1 MQNIVR
7 LKNEL
12 KNKDFDAL
20 KQLKIAEL
28 YANINCE
35 DSAYASYYKVFEKEK
50 QNKTLNDEEFKE
62 LLFQLHRTES
72 SKHNYTK
79 DRRFFLNQLKIAS
92 KTDHSDKW
100 IAKIE
105 NENFKDIYID
115 SSKYELALEKIKQ
128 IQKNKLL

>member
-1 MQNIVR
+1 MRHLFLLLFGTVTFGQNVPIDSVSYDYFYKKEMQNIVR

-79 DRRFFLNQLKIAS
+79 DRRFFLN
-92 KTDHSDKW
+92 
-100 IAKIE
+100 
-105 NENFKDIYID
+105 
-115 SSKYELALEKIKQ
+115 
-128 IQKNKLL
+128 